1 MKSTE
6 TYRTLTLRMT
16 ASELEKLDAYCDREG
31 LSRAPALRQL
41 VLTNPAFSPSPKG
54 EEGG

>member
-16 ASELEKLDAYCDREG
+16 GDELEKLDAYCEKHG

-41 VLTNPAFSPSPKG
+41 VLTNPEFDRKDG
-54 EEGG
+54 ENG